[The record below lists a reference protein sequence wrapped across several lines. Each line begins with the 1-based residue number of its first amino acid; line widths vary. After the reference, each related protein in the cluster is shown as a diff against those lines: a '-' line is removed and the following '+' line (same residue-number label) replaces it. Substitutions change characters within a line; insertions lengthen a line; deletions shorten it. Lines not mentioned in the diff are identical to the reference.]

1 MKKRFNFILF
11 LLAFIIFCSCSL
23 KTEGIDQ
30 RIEEEC
36 ISTFESDSIKEQ
48 KIVLQGEEETA
59 ALKKDLKED
68 KISIAATGDI
78 MFHMPIVN
86 SAYNGKKYDF
96 KYIFEDIKPLIES
109 SDIAI
114 GNLETTIYPKRK
126 LSGYPRFN
134 SPIEILEGIKY
145 AGFDVLTTAN
155 NHCADS
161 GREGILST
169 VNNIKKSGMI
179 PVGTGNT
186 KELKYAVVERNGIK
200 IGILSYT
207 FSTNGIKVPKGMVNL
222 IDKNVIK
229 KDIDILKKKSD
240 YIIVCIHIGTEYVMD
255 AEPNVKKLFKEIAFM
270 GADCIIGNHP
280 HVPRTVEIIEIN
292 GKKVFIAYSLGN
304 LLSSQNKPYTDI
316 GLICKL
322 DIKKDDKGI
331 VSLISSDVI
340 PVYRKNYIEKG
351 KNLYK
356 IINYSSTEKIDYLL
370 EEEKEYIKNTYY
382 DIINKSSFEVFNL
395 NRRE

>member
-1 MKKRFNFILF
+1 MKKRLYFILF
-11 LLAFIIFCSCSL
+11 LLIFMIFCSCSN
-23 KTEGIDQ
+23 KTKGIVKIVEKECFSTMENDL
-30 RIEEEC
+30 IKEEEF
-36 ISTFESDSIKEQ
+36 IIQRKEYTASFE
-48 KIVLQGEEETA
+48 
-59 ALKKDLKED
+59 KDLKED
-68 KISIAATGDI
+68 KNVSIVAAGDL
-78 MFHMPIVN
+78 MFHMPVVN

-96 KYIFEDIKPLIES
+96 KYIFEDIKPIIES
-109 SDIAI
+109 ADIAI

-155 NHCADS
+155 NHCADI
-161 GREGILST
+161 GREGIITT

-179 PVGTGNT
+179 PVGTGNI
-186 KELKYAVVERNGIK
+186 KEEKCAVVERNGIK

-222 IDKNVIK
+222 IDKKSIK
-229 KDIDILKKKSD
+229 KDIDLLKKKSD

-255 AEPNVKKLFKEIAFM
+255 AEPNVKKLFNEIAVM
-270 GADCIIGNHP
+270 GADCILGSHP
-280 HVPRTVEIIEIN
+280 HVPRAAEIKEIN
-292 GKKVFIAYSLGN
+292 GRKVFIAYSLGN

-322 DIKKDDKGI
+322 QIKKDDKGE

-340 PVYRKNYIEKG
+340 PAYRKNYIENG

-356 IINYSSTEKIDYLL
+356 IIDCSSNKKIDNLID
-370 EEEKEYIKNTYY
+370 EEKEYIKNTYY
-382 DIINKSSFEVFNL
+382 DIINKSSIEVFN
-395 NRRE
+395 